1 MIGSASSII
10 VLMFGGGAR
19 LTDPVFV
26 RQPGDRGED
35 VPLKEFRIP
44 SNESC
49 VQSET
54 EALIEQDPEAPPTTA
69 TQAPLTQLDTARR
82 SSSPRDS
89 SLRRA
94 SSLDGVDGVR
104 GEWAGPYGE
113 PRRNSSEWRGEE
125 DGGGACSGST
135 QFAKNFLMI

>member
-1 MIGSASSII
+1 MS
-10 VLMFGGGAR
+10 GGGVR
-19 LTDPVFV
+19 LTLCFLH
-26 RQPGDRGED
+26 QSGGGED

-49 VQSET
+49 LQSET
-54 EALIEQDPEAPPTTA
+54 EALIEQDPEAPPTSA
-69 TQAPLTQLDTARR
+69 TEAPPTPPHPTQ
-82 SSSPRDS
+82 DS

-113 PRRNSSEWRGEE
+113 PRPCSSEWRW
-125 DGGGACSGST
+125 GGGACTSVK
-135 QFAKNFLMI
+135 F